1 MKGILLIAGRDLK
14 AYFDTAW
21 GYVVAAAVLLIN
33 GLLFNAFAMGS
44 TARYSS
50 DVVEDFFY
58 YSSGTTMIAAVILT
72 MRLFAEER
80 SQGTMV
86 LLDTAPFSDLRV
98 VLGKYLAGMGM
109 MAILVGLTVYMPLLV
124 MINGKVSVGH
134 ICSGYL
140 GLMLLASAVVAIG
153 TWGSSLART
162 QYVAGAVAG
171 FVVVFLLLAWLLAKV
186 SDPPLKDIMS
196 YLSLFDKHYQPF
208 MRGRINTESVLYYL
222 SLTFAFLLLTVRG
235 LEGRR
240 WK

>member
-1 MKGILLIAGRDLK
+1 MKGILLIAGRDLR

-21 GYVVAAAVLLIN
+21 GYVVTAALLLVN

-50 DVVEDFFY
+50 DVIEDFFY
-58 YSSGTTMIAAVILT
+58 YSSGTVMIAAIILT

-80 SQGTMV
+80 SQGTLV
-86 LLDTAPFSDLRV
+86 LLDTAPASDLSIV
-98 VLGKYLAGMGM
+98 IGKYLAGMSM
-109 MAILVGLTVYMPLLV
+109 MAITVGLTIYMPLLV
-124 MINGKVSVGH
+124 MVNGKVSVGH

-140 GLMLLASAVVAIG
+140 GLLLLASAVVAIG
-153 TWGSSLART
+153 TWGSSLAKT

-171 FVVVFLLLAWLLAKV
+171 FVVVVLLLAWLLAKV
-186 SDPPLKDIMS
+186 SDPPFKDVVS
-196 YLSLFDKHYQPF
+196 YLSLFDRHFQPF
-208 MRGRINTESVLYYL
+208 MRGRINTESVLFYA
-222 SLTFAFLLLTVRG
+222 SITFAFLFLTVRG